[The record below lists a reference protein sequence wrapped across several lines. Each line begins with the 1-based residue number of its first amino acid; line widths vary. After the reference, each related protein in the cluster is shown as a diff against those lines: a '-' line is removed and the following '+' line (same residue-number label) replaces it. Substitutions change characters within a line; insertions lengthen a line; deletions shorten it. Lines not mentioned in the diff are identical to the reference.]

1 MARKDEEKI
10 LERTFDTMDSNI
22 SVYFSLH
29 QAECG
34 SQSEAAELGLQLE
47 SIQVLRI
54 PQLTAIESRA
64 FAASGCAVAKLL
76 IPDSVK
82 IIGPNAFRNCALSEP
97 FLRFKQ
103 PTWMIPQFW
112 GKTLKTVWI
121 EWFFP
126 RWTSPPGDRLE
137 AVELPESLTE
147 IGAGAFRGCK
157 SLKRIVIPESV
168 TVIEAETFYGC
179 EALTEVGVGFKKR
192 RDPFTKCWT
201 KREMDVH
208 LKMLL
213 KIS

>member
-64 FAASGCAVAKLL
+64 FAASGCGVAKLL

-82 IIGPNAFRNCALSEP
+82 IIGPNAFRNCALSHILEVQTMTHLDDVSFGVKP
-97 FLRFKQ
+97 KDGLDRVVFY
-103 PTWMIPQFW
+103 
-112 GKTLKTVWI
+112 TLDLST
-121 EWFFP
+121 
-126 RWTSPPGDRLE
+126 R
-137 AVELPESLTE
+137 
-147 IGAGAFRGCK
+147 
-157 SLKRIVIPESV
+157 
-168 TVIEAETFYGC
+168 
-179 EALTEVGVGFKKR
+179 
-192 RDPFTKCWT
+192 
-201 KREMDVH
+201 
-208 LKMLL
+208 
-213 KIS
+213 